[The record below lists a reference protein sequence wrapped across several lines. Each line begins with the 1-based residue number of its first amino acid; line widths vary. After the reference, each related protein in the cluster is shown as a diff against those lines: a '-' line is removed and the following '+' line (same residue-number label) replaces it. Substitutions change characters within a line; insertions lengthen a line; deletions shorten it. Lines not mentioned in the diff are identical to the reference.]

1 MFVCLQV
8 LRTCGYSC
16 GCGSCSGGGSR
27 ESGMDEAAVLL
38 LLLVVELEEASGLVV
53 SLLIVRKW

>member
-1 MFVCLQV
+1 MRLQV
-8 LRTCGYSC
+8 RRKCAYSC
-16 GCGSCSGGGSR
+16 GCGCCSGGVSR